1 MEVDKQRLV
10 ELVALVVAV
19 EAIKMELLVLAL
31 QDKEMQVVL
40 VDWAQ

>member
-1 MEVDKQRLV
+1 MEVDKPPLV
-10 ELVALVVAV
+10 ELEALAVAV

-31 QDKEMQVVL
+31 QDKDLQAVL